1 VLDQIDVMLR
11 QLFLDSVPGLTTPQ
25 QIGFQPP
32 DQDWRAALVTLN
44 NLALNVYLIEL
55 RENRRLRTNERMRQ
69 VDLGMVTET
78 PAPRRLDCHYLIS
91 AWSGASPQLEP
102 TVEEHRLL
110 YNATAALVRQD
121 QLSPRR
127 IFGGAFPPGFPA
139 ELKNADLPTT
149 VAPVDG
155 FAKYAEFW
163 GTMAGAMHPWKP
175 AVYAIVTVPVLLNKE
190 VAGPM
195 VTTRIAQYR
204 QSGKPTSEEVLV
216 EIGGR
221 VLDARVPPEVVVSG
235 AWVRLEDAASLPL
248 QTTTTNDEGQF
259 QFAALR
265 PGSYQLR
272 WRAGALPVQPPRAI
286 MVPSPTGEYDLR
298 FV

>member
-1 VLDQIDVMLR
+1 VLDQIDAMFR
-11 QLFLDSVPGLTTPQ
+11 QIFTTVPGLAMPQ

-55 RENRRLRTNERMRQ
+55 RENRRLRTNERVREIEMGIAT
-69 VDLGMVTET
+69 DT
-78 PAPRRLDCHYLIS
+78 PAPRRVDCHYLIT

-110 YNATAALVRQD
+110 YNAAAVLLRQD
-121 QLSPRR
+121 PLSPRR
-127 IFGGAFPPGFPA
+127 IFGGSFPPGFPV
-139 ELKNADLPTT
+139 ELEKVDLPTT
-149 VAPVDG
+149 VLPVDG

-163 GTMAGAMHPWKP
+163 GTLTGAVHPWKP
-175 AVYAIVTVPVLLNKE
+175 AVYAIVTVPVLLIKE
-190 VAGPM
+190 IVGPA
-195 VTTRIAQYR
+195 VTTRIAQY
-204 QSGKPTSEEVLV
+204 QKTGEPASADVLM

-221 VLDARVPPEVVVSG
+221 VLDARVPPEIVVPG
-235 AWVRLEDAASLPL
+235 AWVRLEDSTGQPL
-248 QTTTTNDEGQF
+248 QITTTNSQGQF
-259 QFAALR
+259 QFASLR
-265 PGSYQLR
+265 PGNYQLR

-286 MVPSPTGEYDLR
+286 VVPSPTGEYDLR